1 MKVGE
6 SMIRSVRTLSSDKSV
21 SYASERM
28 NEWNVNSVVVVD
40 YGTIVGLVTT
50 PHIRSSHPNRIVAD
64 AMTAPPSEVFPD
76 TLVWD
81 ALKIMDKQG
90 SDHLLVMDEGT
101 LVGLLTREIV
111 LLKLSELRDP
121 LCGLYRSPYIH
132 AVGESMLKK
141 RQPFHL
147 LFVDLNRFGEINKR
161 YGHPFGDDVIRE
173 YANRISSLAV
183 KERDYL
189 CRYAGD
195 EFVLI
200 TLGDE
205 AGVAS
210 FTDFLARPVVL
221 DNVAVSA
228 SVGSIAVQ
236 SESAFSQ
243 MFRDILSEASLLS
256 TSSKP
261 VPR

>member
-1 MKVGE
+1 MRVSD

-21 SYASERM
+21 SHASERM
-28 NEWNVNSVVVVD
+28 NEWNANSLVVID
-40 YGTIVGLVTT
+40 YGRIVGLVTT
-50 PHIRSSHPNRIVAD
+50 PRIRSSHPNRILAD
-64 AMTAPPSEVFPD
+64 AMTAPPSEVTPD

-81 ALKIMDKQG
+81 ALKIMDKQS
-90 SDHLLVMDEGT
+90 SDHLLVMDEGK
-101 LVGLLTREIV
+101 LAGLLARENV

-132 AVGESMLKK
+132 AVGESLLKK
-141 RQPFHL
+141 RQPFHV
-147 LFVDLNRFGEINKR
+147 LFVDLNGFGEINKR

-173 YANRISSLAV
+173 YANRISSIAV

-205 AGVAS
+205 AAVAS
-210 FTDFLARPVVL
+210 FADFLARPVQL
-221 DNVAVSA
+221 DSVEITAAIGCVSA
-228 SVGSIAVQ
+228 RD
-236 SESAFSQ
+236 ESAFSL
-243 MFRDILSEASLLS
+243 MFREILSEASLLS
-256 TSSKP
+256 TSSK
-261 VPR
+261 R